1 MEEKSAAIRQHKI
14 VLENRSVGTITG
26 KGTHNPEDP
35 ANETRLM
42 GLKIHD

>member
-1 MEEKSAAIRQHKI
+1 MESIQA
-14 VLENRSVGTITG
+14 LYTG
-26 KGTHNPEDP
+26 KPTHNPEDP